1 MKVSALSTFAL
12 LGRERE
18 FQDYM
23 VREMLEY
30 QRKKKEGVM
39 TKKFILLL
47 CSTFVLAAV
56 TAVADDWDKKTTV
69 TFSAPVEL
77 PTMTLPAGT
86 YVFKLSDLGVNRH
99 IVKVYNAAETK
110 LFATV
115 MAIPNWRLT
124 PTSDSILRFAE
135 RPKTQPEA
143 LRAWFYPG
151 DNFGQEF
158 VYPKRKATT
167 LAAESHV
174 PVLAANV
181 TPEEKPE
188 QLAKEPVIAVTPEN
202 KEVELAQAIPPK
214 PAVPEVAQAAVPAP
228 ATPQLPK
235 TATPLPWFALCGFA
249 ALALGGLMKLAVR
262 RI

>member
-1 MKVSALSTFAL
+1 
-12 LGRERE
+12 
-18 FQDYM
+18 
-23 VREMLEY
+23 
-30 QRKKKEGVM
+30 M
-39 TKKFILLL
+39 TKKFILLF
-47 CSTFVLAAV
+47 CSAFALTAV
-56 TAVADDWDKKTTV
+56 TAVADEWDKKTTV
-69 TFSAPVEL
+69 TFGRPVEL

-86 YVFKLSDLGVNRH
+86 YVFKLSDLGTNRH
-99 IVKVYNAAETK
+99 IVKIYNAEENK

-115 MAIPNWRLT
+115 MAIPNWQLT
-124 PTSDSILRFAE
+124 PKGESVLRFAE
-135 RPKTQPEA
+135 RPKTEPEA

-167 LAAESHV
+167 LAAETHV
-174 PVLAANV
+174 PVLAGNV

-214 PAVPEVAQAAVPAP
+214 PAPVEVAQAAPAP
-228 ATPQLPK
+228 AELPK
-235 TATPLPWFALCGFA
+235 TATPLPWFALAGFA
-249 ALALGGLMKLAVR
+249 ALLLGGLTKRAVR